1 MAITGTPFFFPS
13 LILLGHFSVKESC
26 IILCNSSSS
35 SFLVLSSSSC
45 ARVESS
51 IANRS
56 SESGLEVEP
65 GLEGVVSLR
74 STKTPS
80 DPDLWYCD
88 RKRLFKK
95 THTRTDRELSERSPT
110 HTSLLLKRS
119 VCQMFHMHSFDQK
132 YKWNKSIKKKLIFCF
147 NTV

>member
-1 MAITGTPFFFPS
+1 MAITGTPFFFSS

-26 IILCNSSSS
+26 KILCNSSSS

-88 RKRLFKK
+88 RKRPFKK
-95 THTRTDRELSERSPT
+95 MHTRNERESILKDHPT
-110 HTSLLLKRS
+110 HTFLLLKRLGS
-119 VCQMFHMHSFDQK
+119 VRICKMFLKDVS
-132 YKWNKSIKKKLIFCF
+132 YALI
-147 NTV
+147 

>member
-26 IILCNSSSS
+26 KILCNSSSS

-45 ARVESS
+45 ARAESS

-88 RKRLFKK
+88 RKRRFKK
-95 THTRTDRELSERSPT
+95 MHTRNDREHFERSPY
-110 HTSLLLKRS
+110 HTFLLLKSLGS
-119 VCQMFHMHSFDQK
+119 VRICKMFLKDVS
-132 YKWNKSIKKKLIFCF
+132 YALI
-147 NTV
+147 

>member
-1 MAITGTPFFFPS
+1 MAITRTPFFFPS

-26 IILCNSSSS
+26 KILCNSSSA

-56 SESGLEVEP
+56 SDSGLEVEP

-88 RKRLFKK
+88 RKRPFKK
-95 THTRTDRELSERSPT
+95 THTRTDREHSERSPT
-110 HTSLLLKRS
+110 HTSLLLCNITNVFIFIHQFNALCLKVLKNITFS
-119 VCQMFHMHSFDQK
+119 
-132 YKWNKSIKKKLIFCF
+132 KK
-147 NTV
+147 N